1 MPGCCGT
8 WYVPTIPKY
17 AAAPTN
23 IKNPSQMMKTFWS
36 AEAIISSWL
45 NWLEIEMDGWQD
57 EWMRER
63 NIHNERLNHIKWD
76 TCQNALI
83 NRIPLSVC
91 FFLEKDDKTHNNVF
105 KNQHWTTQEN
115 PMNNGKQHFGMANTH
130 AHKYTHEKRSPF
142 KTLFVLFF
150 PQLSPLVAMSLAP
163 HASMLLK
170 EILIRSMVLFT
181 CWLCM

>member
-91 FFLEKDDKTHNNVF
+91 FFWKRTTKHIIMYSKISIERPKKTPWIMESSTLVWQTHT
-105 KNQHWTTQEN
+105 HT
-115 PMNNGKQHFGMANTH
+115 NTH
-130 AHKYTHEKRSPF
+130 TRSEVHSR
-142 KTLFVLFF
+142 LYLCCFF
-150 PQLSPLVAMSLAP
+150 LSFHHS
-163 HASMLLK
+163 
-170 EILIRSMVLFT
+170 
-181 CWLCM
+181 WLCL